1 MSLIKTKKYL
11 VETRQIENITRLNL
25 SILCFLMD
33 PDFFKNCVLM
43 YECAKD
49 FVLRRMDQFME
60 FVKAKGYI
68 VSIKRPTDT

>member
-1 MSLIKTKKYL
+1 MRLLKSTKYL
-11 VETRQIENITRLNL
+11 AETRQVENTTKIQI

-49 FVLRRMDQFME
+49 FRLRRQD
-60 FVKAKGYI
+60 YYL
-68 VSIKRPTDT
+68 